1 MEDLEVPLLVAH
13 CLPKPEDKLLPVGK
27 QHSPPA
33 TSRRYQLGLSNP
45 SALVETQVGWASYL
59 GMINPKL
66 LLASEWVSLNY
77 KCKFK
82 RKMTLL
88 MERVASGDQWK
99 GQFVLFCL
107 GKQRLLCYLCWRNIF
122 LHNDKDI
129 MWRFCPAMVGP
140 LVCLKG
146 FRNILQGDQ
155 WTWTCSKNTGVHFIK
170 QNKHN
175 VYNTYKYW
183 YIYIYMYI
191 NNQNQ
196 IYYS

>member
-66 LLASEWVSLNY
+66 LLPSEWVSLNY

-140 LVCLKG
+140 LVCLKASG
-146 FRNILQGDQ
+146 TSCKGTNELEHVQKTQEFISSNKTSIMYIIHINID
-155 WTWTCSKNTGVHFIK
+155 
-170 QNKHN
+170 
-175 VYNTYKYW
+175 
-183 YIYIYMYI
+183 IYIYVHK
-191 NNQNQ
+191 
-196 IYYS
+196 